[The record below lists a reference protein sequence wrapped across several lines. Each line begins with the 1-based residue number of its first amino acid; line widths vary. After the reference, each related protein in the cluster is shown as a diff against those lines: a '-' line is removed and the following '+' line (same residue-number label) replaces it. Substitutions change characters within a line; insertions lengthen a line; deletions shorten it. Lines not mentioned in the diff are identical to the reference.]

1 MKSHFSLG
9 TRLRNLRKERNLTQR
24 ELADRATISVNAVSL
39 IERDEISPSVA
50 TLQSL
55 ATALKVKMSYFF
67 DDEVQA
73 NVIHLTASQLPS
85 ITSDGITIE
94 GIGQRL
100 SSQQLEPFLVTLE
113 PNSGSGKEPVV
124 HSGHELVFCVQG
136 TIVYEIDGVEYLL
149 KAGDILLFEAKLP
162 HHWHNHTTSKAKMF
176 LILET
181 TETHPEPVRRHFPS
195 HPSITHI
202 E

>member
-1 MKSHFSLG
+1 MG

-100 SSQQLEPFLVTLE
+100 SSQQRIGILQ
-113 PNSGSGKEPVV
+113 SGNRKLAALGAAVP
-124 HSGHELVFCVQG
+124 
-136 TIVYEIDGVEYLL
+136 GV
-149 KAGDILLFEAKLP
+149 
-162 HHWHNHTTSKAKMF
+162 
-176 LILET
+176 
-181 TETHPEPVRRHFPS
+181 
-195 HPSITHI
+195 
-202 E
+202 